1 MAIKQVTCPTCQA
14 SMNVMATMTSV
25 QCQSCGHVFLTSGS
39 QPAAPAPSAPAP
51 QSTSD
56 DDPDDSSKMMMW
68 TIIGGAGAVFFFA
81 IAIIAAFQ
89 FVGDGS
95 AEREAREMTA
105 EQKKE
110 ARRQK
115 IAEDAA
121 QYVPTIKDG
130 TYVVVEKLAE
140 STRKRIYREHVEM
153 LERSFGRASKVPQ
166 GGAIGK
172 ALSGT
177 LGGIIERE
185 IDRLTLAY
193 GISKEEY
200 ANVIAEG
207 EAKEW

>member
-1 MAIKQVTCPTCQA
+1 MAIKQVTCPKCQA

-25 QCQSCGHVFLTSGS
+25 QCQSCGHVFPTAVP
-39 QPAAPAPSAPAP
+39 QPAAPAQSATAP
-51 QSTSD
+51 ESTD
-56 DDPDDSSKMMMW
+56 DDQDDASKMMMW

-81 IAIIAAFQ
+81 VAIIAAFQ

-95 AEREAREMTA
+95 AERAAREMTA

-110 ARRQK
+110 ARREK

-121 QYVPTIKDG
+121 PYVPTTEDG
-130 TYVVVEKLAE
+130 KYVVVEKLAE

-153 LERSFGRASKVPQ
+153 LERSFGRASKVPK

-172 ALSGT
+172 ALGGT
-177 LGGIIERE
+177 IGGIIERE
-185 IDRLTLAY
+185 IERLTLAY

-207 EAKEW
+207 EAKQW